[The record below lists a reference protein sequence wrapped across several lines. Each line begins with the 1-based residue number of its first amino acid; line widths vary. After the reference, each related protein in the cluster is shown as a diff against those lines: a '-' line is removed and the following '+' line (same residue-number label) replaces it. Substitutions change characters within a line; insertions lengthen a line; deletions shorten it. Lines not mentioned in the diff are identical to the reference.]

1 MKNQAFTFVHYLTM
15 ATQFYPIQVKSI
27 EKTTEECSLISFDVN
42 EGLKSAFDFKQGQ
55 YLTLKTSIN
64 EEEVRRSYS
73 LCSSP
78 LDQEWQV
85 AVKKIEGGRFSTF
98 ANEKLK
104 VGDTL
109 EVMPPAGRFF
119 VETQPNKS
127 KHYLAFAA
135 GSGITPI
142 LSIIKTHLQLEPQS
156 TFKLFYINQA
166 VSTIILKEELEGLK
180 NLYLDRFEI
189 FHFLT
194 KEERSVPLFNGRIDE
209 KKLDIIFKILVNKEQ
224 INDVFICGPNTMIF
238 LIRDY
243 LIQLG
248 LDKKQVHFELFN
260 TDGIAKKQKKK
271 KAKIDK
277 NILSEVTIL
286 EGGKQFKF
294 NIPRGSDNILDAA
307 LKRNA
312 DLPFACKGGVCC
324 TCRAKLIEGEVE
336 VIVNYGLEQE
346 EIDAGYILTC
356 QSIPTSEKVAVDFDS
371 SIGN

>member
-1 MKNQAFTFVHYLTM
+1 MSTN
-15 ATQFYPIQVKSI
+15 FYSIQVKSI
-27 EKTTEECSLISFDVN
+27 EKTTEECSLISFDVT
-42 EGLKSAFDFKQGQ
+42 ESLKSTFDFKQGQ
-55 YLTLKTSIN
+55 YLTLKATIN
-64 EEEVRRSYS
+64 NEDVRRSYS

-78 LDQEWQV
+78 LDKEWQV
-85 AVKKIEGGRFSTF
+85 AVKKINGGRFSTF
-98 ANEKLK
+98 AHEQLK
-104 VGDTL
+104 IGYTI

-119 VETQPNKS
+119 VEAQPNKS

-180 NLYLDRFEI
+180 NLYLNRFEI

-194 KEERSVPLFNGRIDE
+194 QEERSVPLFNGRIDE
-209 KKLDIIFKILVNKEQ
+209 EKLDVIFRTLVNKDQ
-224 INDVFICGPNTMIF
+224 VDDVFICGPNAMIF

-243 LIQLG
+243 LLELG
-248 LDKKQVHFELFN
+248 LDQKQVHFELFN
-260 TDGIAKKQKKK
+260 TDGIIKKQQKKR
-271 KAKIDK
+271 ANIDTS
-277 NILSEVTIL
+277 ILSEVAIL

-324 TCRAKLIEGEVE
+324 TCRAKLVEGEVD

-356 QSIPTSEKVAVDFDS
+356 QAIPTSEKVVVDFDS
-371 SIGN
+371 SIAN